1 MTIRP
6 VNHQGDIL
14 FPARW
19 HAVFVK
25 LSSIETFGS
34 RLRAARNRAELTQK
48 DLETQT
54 GVKQSRISE
63 LENNKKTNIDVW
75 QMHAICRRLG
85 VTVEYVLDGTEQG
98 GADEAEAVALLRHAD
113 PALRHAAM
121 NALRGM
127 LSGKAQAV
135 AGRH

>member
-1 MTIRP
+1 MR
-6 VNHQGDIL
+6 
-14 FPARW
+14 RW
-19 HAVFVK
+19 SDVRCW
-25 LSSIETFGS
+25 TRCGT
-34 RLRAARNRAELTQK
+34 RA
-48 DLETQT
+48 
-54 GVKQSRISE
+54 
-63 LENNKKTNIDVW
+63 
-75 QMHAICRRLG
+75 HAICRRLG

-113 PALRHAAM
+113 PALRDAAM